1 MSTDNDDPLEI
12 LSKQSNDSQS
22 QDSGVQDP
30 TPDSNQIVGRL
41 MQIRDYL
48 KQATSMKESL
58 EKDSVSL
65 CLLIPEWHGVVCS
78 ILKCKE
84 QATPIN
90 CRDKMFVCFRNKI

>member
-65 CLLIPEWHGVVCS
+65 CLLIPEWHEVVCS
-78 ILKCKE
+78 I
-84 QATPIN
+84 
-90 CRDKMFVCFRNKI
+90 V

>member
-78 ILKCKE
+78 I
-84 QATPIN
+84 
-90 CRDKMFVCFRNKI
+90 F